1 MITFFQSLR
10 TVIFREKNRLSFTK
24 EKSYFS
30 RRRIARQKVN
40 IKCCYVLTS
49 QGSNLEEVNVA
60 SGLDM
65 GCSEIVYNKNYVKT
79 GCLKIVDFYMFLL
92 AIFYIFL
99 VFFMKRQMLIK
110 DRSKNGKGNT

>member
-1 MITFFQSLR
+1 MFFTEPVL
-10 TVIFREKNRLSFTK
+10 IKNTL
-24 EKSYFS
+24 
-30 RRRIARQKVN
+30 N

-65 GCSEIVYNKNYVKT
+65 GCSEIVSNKNYVKT
-79 GCLKIVDFYMFLL
+79 GCLKIADFYMFLL

-99 VFFMKRQMLIK
+99 VFFYEAADVNQR
-110 DRSKNGKGNT
+110 